1 MLSEIHATFQ
11 AFGDAL
17 LADHLTAIEMNTAR
31 SCCSTTPYSIVF
43 KSVTACRKAVEDI
56 REQRNAIEA
65 GLNTLDSIYSEN
77 ERWDTR
83 VGDFLRD
90 MSEAF
95 DPKEVLSLFKHDES
109 FASGFSDEN
118 GYSPFMWACYNGHHD
133 LVNHMLDAWDAVRLA
148 DTLYVDG
155 QTALLMAIENGHTEI
170 ARDLI
175 RWGADVFQGR
185 KDGYTPLMA
194 AAEFGHTELVKTILW
209 QAQYD
214 TADDGDTKEYVNR
227 SGGGGGKMHWSQ
239 TALMWAIGS
248 HHIDTAQVIANSPF
262 CEVRTVAKC
271 GYNALI
277 VAASCYNNNQ
287 NDLDLFSTLI
297 AGTPDLEHSIT
308 TTSTSIIFGHNYSM
322 LGHTALLYACDTG
335 SAHKVE
341 QLLNAGA
348 DPNHGVCQITSTRYS
363 YTPLMV
369 AHGHY
374 HITRLLLKA
383 GADATREF
391 KLHDGQMKRAL
402 DFAAFGEEN
411 SETLAELGGYDLID
425 LAENIQARRP
435 LPPLPRS
442 RCSSIG
448 DVSDDDMP
456 ALVHLA

>member
-1 MLSEIHATFQ
+1 MLAEIHATFE

-17 LADHLTAIEMNTAR
+17 LAEHLTPIEMNTAR
-31 SCCSTTPYSIVF
+31 NCVSTTPYSLIF
-43 KSVTACRKAVEDI
+43 KGVTACKKAVESI
-56 REQRNAIEA
+56 REQRNTIEA
-65 GLNTLDSIYSEN
+65 GLKQMDSLYSEN

-90 MSEAF
+90 MNEGY
-95 DPKEVLSLFKHDES
+95 DPQEVLSLFKADES

-118 GYSPFMWACYNGHHD
+118 GYTPFMWACYNGHHD
-133 LVNHMLDAWDAVRLA
+133 LVNQMLDTWDAVRLA
-148 DTLYVDG
+148 DTLFIDG

-170 ARDLI
+170 AKDLI

-227 SGGGGGKMHWSQ
+227 SGGGGGKAHWSQ

-248 HHIDTAQVIANSPF
+248 HHIDTARVIADSPF

-277 VAASCYNNNQ
+277 VAASCYSESQ
-287 NDLDLFSTLI
+287 ADLDLFSILI
-297 AGTPDLEHSIT
+297 AGTPDLEHRIT
-308 TTSTSIIFGHNYSM
+308 IPSTCVIFKRNYTM
-322 LGHTALLYACDTG
+322 LGHTALLYACDNG
-335 SAHKVE
+335 NAHKVE

-348 DPNHGVCQITSTRYS
+348 DPNHGVRQMTSTRYA

-374 HITRLLLKA
+374 MITRLLLKA

-402 DFAAFGEEN
+402 DFAAFAEEDCD
-411 SETLAELGGYDLID
+411 TLAELGGYDLID
-425 LAENIQARRP
+425 LAESLQAQRP

-456 ALVHLA
+456 QLV